1 MEIIIADT
9 LAVVVLVFGLIFGKS
24 K

>member
-9 LAVVVLVFGLIFGKS
+9 LAVVVLLVGLILGKS